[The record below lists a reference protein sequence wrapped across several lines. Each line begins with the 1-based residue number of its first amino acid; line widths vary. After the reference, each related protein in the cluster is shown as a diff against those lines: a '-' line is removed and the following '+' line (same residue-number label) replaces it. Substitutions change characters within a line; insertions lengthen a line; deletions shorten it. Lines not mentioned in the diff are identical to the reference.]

1 MPPLPKEDA
10 KIVLQPR
17 GGLDVSKVGV
27 MTVGR
32 PIMKASGIDEAKATS
47 DVTFPNLQ
55 QNIVV
60 VSTPDR
66 ENVLRYTRTKTITV
80 ASKIHEVDSK
90 EVAPYSMCKGV
101 IRGISLSNGSMDL
114 EKNMVNSRKPLTIGA
129 KRIKNTA
136 ILIVVFDGLKVS
148 NFVHYDPVLVRCFQY
163 YKQVNNCYTGRR
175 LGH

>member
-114 EKNMVNSRKPLTIGA
+114 EKKHGEFKETLDDRGE
-129 KRIKNTA
+129 KNKKYCHPYCGFRWFESVELRA
-136 ILIVVFDGLKVS
+136 L
-148 NFVHYDPVLVRCFQY
+148 
-163 YKQVNNCYTGRR
+163 
-175 LGH
+175 